1 MLSVYLL
8 DESSKSEK
16 WLSVIDRF
24 PPGADCYT
32 LLTSHRESNT
42 SECDAMK
49 GNYYFTFWQQQR
61 VRERVY

>member
-24 PPGADCYT
+24 PPSGDCYT
-32 LLTSHRESNT
+32 PLTSHRAFNI

-49 GNYYFTFWQQQR
+49 RNFYFTFWQQQR
-61 VRERVY
+61 VLERV